1 MKRTLML
8 PAALALVTLTA
19 RPAWAW
25 DGFGHQLVARIA
37 WEEMTPQ
44 ARARAIAIL
53 QGAAQDTRLLQGFG
67 TGTLAP
73 QQQVRL
79 FLAGATWP
87 DDVRPPDSRNT
98 KYHMRDRHFTDLFW
112 RQNSD
117 FGPFHDDNRPAAGD
131 LLNDFAG
138 LKTQVTGTDRE
149 QAAVA
154 LAWLLHLTGDIHQPL
169 HASGR
174 ITPTEP
180 DGDQGGNLYLLE
192 MMGNG
197 KRRTLHSVWDN
208 IITGNPRRLPGEQDD
223 AFMTRIATETMHR
236 HPRTEFAAEM
246 SQTEVRQ
253 WARASV
259 RLAQRQVYRTPLH
272 RNQTASAT
280 YRRNAFRAADPRI
293 ALAGYR
299 LADLLNQVL
308 GS

>member
-8 PAALALVTLTA
+8 PVALAFVTLTA

-37 WEEMTPQ
+37 WENMTPQ
-44 ARARAIAIL
+44 ARGRAIAVL

-67 TGTLAP
+67 TGTLTP

-79 FLAGATWP
+79 FMAGATWP
-87 DDVRPPDSRNT
+87 DDVRPPDSRGA
-98 KYHMRDRHFTDLFW
+98 KYHVRDRHFTDLFW
-112 RQNSD
+112 RQSYD
-117 FGPFHDDNRPAAGD
+117 FGPFHDDSRPPAGD

-138 LKTQVTGTDRE
+138 LRTQVTGPDHE

-154 LAWLLHLTGDIHQPL
+154 LAWLLHLVGDIHQPL

-174 ITPTEP
+174 ITPSEP
-180 DGDQGGNLYLLE
+180 DGDQGGNLYKLE
-192 MMGNG
+192 HITAD
-197 KRRTLHSVWDN
+197 RQRTLHSVWDN
-208 IITGNPRRLPGEQDD
+208 IITSNARRLPGEADD

-236 HPRTEFAAEM
+236 HPRSEFAAEM
-246 SQTEVRQ
+246 GQTDVSQ

-259 RLAQRQVYRTPLH
+259 HLAQRRVYRAPLH
-272 RNQTASAT
+272 RNQAASTT
-280 YRRNAFRAADPRI
+280 YRNAAFHAADPRI